1 MFPNRKKVKP
11 MFGKRKLELL
21 AHTARI
27 KELEEILCPCEQHDW
42 ISNRY
47 HFSGGTGRGDE
58 TTIYHYICKRCK
70 KRMQSIQ
77 PYLVSDSDGR

>member
-1 MFPNRKKVKP
+1 

-42 ISNRY
+42 ISNGY

-70 KRMQSIQ
+70 SGCKVFNRTLGVIPMAGEKALKIA
-77 PYLVSDSDGR
+77 